1 MERATKEEIEKAIY
15 EEETVA
21 KMNKSGIINEAFNE
35 KEFSD
40 KSKVLKDLTVFW
52 TLSPL
57 Y

>member
-21 KMNKSGIINEAFNE
+21 KLTKSGLINESFNE

-40 KSKVLKDLTVFW
+40 KEKVMKDITAFW